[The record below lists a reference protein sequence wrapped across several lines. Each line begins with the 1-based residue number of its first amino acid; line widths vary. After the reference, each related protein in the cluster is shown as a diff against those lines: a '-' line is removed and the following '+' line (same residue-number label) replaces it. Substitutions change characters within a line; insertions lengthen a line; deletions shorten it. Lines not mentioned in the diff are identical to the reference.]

1 MKILTKNAVND
12 KYIKLILIGWFATST
27 IIRFRLGYNLSIDAI
42 LEDPHFSY
50 TLDNY
55 EADLTREKIQGIP
68 KQSILEAIEQF
79 LLESMEFQHLDIYQV
94 QLIMKTIILKPGK

>member
-12 KYIKLILIGWFATST
+12 KYIKLILIGWFARST

-55 EADLTREKIQGIP
+55 EADLTREKIQ
-68 KQSILEAIEQF
+68 STETAITVWLGGGWGASPNNQ
-79 LLESMEFQHLDIYQV
+79 Y
-94 QLIMKTIILKPGK
+94 